1 MDIREYFQKEQKGFY
16 KIIAKTLTAERRKQ
30 LYDAINDWHES
41 ELKLLGIDDPPTDVD
56 IETWATHIC
65 GGCSQESLYER
76 TGLISGAKWMRGI
89 LTQKQNQR

>member
-1 MDIREYFQKEQKGFY
+1 MVVRFIAHNLKIESITLHPTKQGYRNNKIKTMETFFDYMNSIYQK
-16 KIIAKTLTAERRKQ
+16 
-30 LYDAINDWHES
+30 
-41 ELKLLGIDDPPTDVD
+41 GIDDPPTDAD

>member
-1 MDIREYFQKEQKGFY
+1 METFFDYMNSIYQK
-16 KIIAKTLTAERRKQ
+16 
-30 LYDAINDWHES
+30 
-41 ELKLLGIDDPPTDVD
+41 GIDDPPTDVD

-76 TGLISGAKWMRGI
+76 NGLISGAKWMRGI

>member
-1 MDIREYFQKEQKGFY
+1 METFFDYMNSIYQK
-16 KIIAKTLTAERRKQ
+16 
-30 LYDAINDWHES
+30 
-41 ELKLLGIDDPPTDVD
+41 GIDDPPTDVD

-89 LTQKQNQR
+89 LTQKTKSWKQTEQLTGQTGKK